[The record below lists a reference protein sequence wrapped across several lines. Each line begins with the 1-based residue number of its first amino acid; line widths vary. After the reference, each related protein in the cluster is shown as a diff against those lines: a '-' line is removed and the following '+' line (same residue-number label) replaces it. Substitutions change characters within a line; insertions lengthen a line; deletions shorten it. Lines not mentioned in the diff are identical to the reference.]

1 MSTIIV
7 LVVVIFI
14 FLVVSLVL
22 QKQLKQS
29 TASPRKILHIGAI
42 SVCALSV
49 YIVEDLDAVFW
60 ATILAIPF
68 IGIAVFAGVFRDP
81 VKGRKSWGMVYFAL
95 VFAFLLYLSADK
107 PQFVFYPMAIMAWA
121 DGLATLIGERIGKRR
136 YRLEGD
142 ERSVEGSVTFFVVA
156 LLLLFF
162 GHLAVGEEAPSA
174 VYGPGMLVFIAFFL
188 TLTEATST
196 AGRDNIW
203 VPLSA
208 YYWLICGAAVPGGAA
223 AIMLII
229 SILAFLSYL
238 AFRKKWLNAG
248 GAVSACLMGF
258 ILLFSPE
265 PMFVIPALTFF
276 LIGTGFSLLP
286 KGGKPI
292 GEGEKPSRSKSQ
304 VLANGGMP
312 VVFLMLYFFTGHFSF
327 VLGFIAGFAAA
338 LSDTASSEIG
348 TRMSGRSYAIFGFRP
363 LEAGVSGGVSV
374 AGSLAGIAFA
384 IAIPMVSVAF
394 GWIDYKQAMVIAA
407 IAFSAN
413 ILDSLLGQFAQSKHY
428 TDGGGW
434 RDSEGSAGG
443 NISGGLRWMSN
454 DRVNAIA
461 TAFATVVATCW
472 HVLKYI
478 F

>member
-1 MSTIIV
+1 MATVIV
-7 LVVVIFI
+7 LVILILI
-14 FLVVSLVL
+14 FLGVSLVL
-22 QKQLKQS
+22 QKRLKQT
-29 TASPRKILHIGAI
+29 TALPRKILHIGAI

-49 YIVEDLDAVFW
+49 YLSEDAVAIFW
-60 ATILAIPF
+60 ATLLSIPF
-68 IGIAVFAGVFRDP
+68 IGIAVFKGVFRDP

-95 VFAFLLYLSADK
+95 VFAFLLYISGER

-121 DGLATLIGERIGKRR
+121 DGLATLIGERFGKWRF
-136 YRLEGD
+136 RLEGD

-162 GHLAVGEEAPSA
+162 GHWAVGEEAASR
-174 VYGPGMLVFIAFFL
+174 VYGPAMLVFIAFFL

-208 YYWLICGAAVPGGAA
+208 YYWLLCAVDVPDEAWR
-223 AIMLII
+223 ILLI
-229 SILAFLSYL
+229 SATLPLLAYL
-238 AFRKKWLNAG
+238 AFRKRWLNPG
-248 GAVSACLMGF
+248 GAVSACLMGL
-258 ILLFSPE
+258 ILLISPE
-265 PMFVIPALTFF
+265 PMLVIPALAFF
-276 LIGTGFSLLP
+276 LLGTGFSLLP
-286 KGGKPI
+286 KGGKAI
-292 GEGEKPSRSKSQ
+292 TDIEKPSRSKAQ
-304 VLANGGMP
+304 VLSNGGMP
-312 VVFLMLYFFTGHFSF
+312 VVFLMLYFCTGHFYF

-348 TRMSGRSYAIFGFRP
+348 TRLSGRSFAILGFRP

-374 AGSLAGIAFA
+374 VGTLAGIVFA
-384 IAIPMVSVAF
+384 LAIPLLSNALGWLDIQQAF
-394 GWIDYKQAMVIAA
+394 VIAA

-413 ILDSLLGQFAQSKHY
+413 VLDSILGQFAQSKQY

-434 RDSEGSAGG
+434 RDAEAIRTG
-443 NISGGLRWMSN
+443 NNMGGLRWLSN

-461 TAFATVVATCW
+461 TIFATIMAAAW
-472 HVLKYI
+472 HVLKSI